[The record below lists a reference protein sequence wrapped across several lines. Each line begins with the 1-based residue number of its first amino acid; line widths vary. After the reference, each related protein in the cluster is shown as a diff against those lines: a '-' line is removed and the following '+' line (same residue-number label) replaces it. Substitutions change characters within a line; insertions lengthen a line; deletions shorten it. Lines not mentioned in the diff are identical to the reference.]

1 MNDDE
6 KWFHREFKDINHMSI
21 LLIDNIETISFFISL
36 ILFIIDFRIR
46 IYYWF
51 TFSSFIAIIMEWGR
65 LPFFLKP
72 CFPLLRFDI
81 PKIIFHFEK
90 RIQLRPFYYF
100 PITVIYLFALF
111 LYKIIAAQALYGLLS
126 QHAIFLWRFIIRYD

>member
-1 MNDDE
+1 MT
-6 KWFHREFKDINHMSI
+6 RSTIQIYLSYVILSI
-21 LLIDNIETISFFISL
+21 SIYNIILISL
-36 ILFIIDFRIR
+36 ILFIIDLRIR

-51 TFSSFIAIIMEWGR
+51 TFSSFIAIIMEGGR

-72 CFPLLRFDI
+72 CLPFLRFDI
-81 PKIIFHFEK
+81 SKIIFHFKE
-90 RIQLRPFYYF
+90 RIQLRSFDNF

-111 LYKIIAAQALYGLLS
+111 LYKIIAAQALYGLLG